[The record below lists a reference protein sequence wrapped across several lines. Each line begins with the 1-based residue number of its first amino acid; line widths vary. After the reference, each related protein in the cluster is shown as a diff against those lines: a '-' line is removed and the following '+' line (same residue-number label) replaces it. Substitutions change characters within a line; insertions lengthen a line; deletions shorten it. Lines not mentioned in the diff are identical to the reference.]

1 MMISS
6 RSLRGAAAGVLSA
19 GAVTG
24 ALLFGGAPV
33 AQAAPVPGPDTS
45 FAVTGPLGGPGMI
58 PDRPGFGGGHGGF
71 GHGGFGRGGGW
82 GHGGWGRGGG
92 WGHGGWGRGGG
103 WGHGGWGRG
112 WGNGGWGRGLWG
124 HHGWW

>member
-6 RSLRGAAAGVLSA
+6 RSLRGAAAGVIGA

-33 AQAAPVPGPDTS
+33 AQAAPGPAAGTS
-45 FAVTGPLGGPGMI
+45 FAVAGPHGGPGMF
-58 PDRPGFGGGHGGF
+58 PDRPGWGH
-71 GHGGFGRGGGW
+71 GGW
-82 GHGGWGRGGG
+82 GHGGWGRGGL
-92 WGHGGWGRGGG
+92 GHGG

-112 WGNGGWGRGLWG
+112 WGFWG
-124 HHGWW
+124 HRHWWNWWW

>member
-6 RSLRGAAAGVLSA
+6 RSLRGAAAGVLGA

-33 AQAAPVPGPDTS
+33 AQAAPVPGPGSS
-45 FAVTGPLGGPGMI
+45 FAEVGPHGGPGLI
-58 PDRPGFGGGHGGF
+58 PERPCFGGGHG
-71 GHGGFGRGGGW
+71 FGRGWG

-92 WGHGGWGRGGG
+92 WGHGGWG
-103 WGHGGWGRG
+103 HGGWGRG
-112 WGNGGWGRGLWG
+112 WGGHGGWCNGFWGR
-124 HHGWW
+124 